1 MRNPGQTLGLFVV
14 GGALGLVAMAC
25 DKPGDEANEQPA
37 TSTDALSATAQCVRQ
52 ASDAEL
58 IAELQARLAAGSSG
72 SVPPTESASATY
84 TCDSSG
90 YLTIAI
96 IKPNGSEST
105 DRNYLGNSDNCHV
118 FADQLNE
125 TRQSFPHTSIFAIC
139 DTSGYLQRFSV
150 TTAGVMTK
158 LDRQYLGSFDNC
170 KSQAATINH

>member
-1 MRNPGQTLGLFVV
+1 MRNPGQTLGLLIV
-14 GGALGLVAMAC
+14 GSSLGLATMAC
-25 DKPGDEANEQPA
+25 DKPGDASDQEAS
-37 TSTDALSATAQCVRQ
+37 TSTDALSAPAQCVRQ

-72 SVPPTESASATY
+72 AVPSTDSAAATY

-96 IKPNGSEST
+96 IKQDGSEVT
-105 DRNYLGNSDNCHV
+105 DRNYLGNSANCHT

-125 TRQSFPHTSIFAIC
+125 TRQSFTHTTIFAIC
-139 DTSGYLQRFSV
+139 DSSGYLQRFSV
-150 TTAGVMTK
+150 TAAGNMTK

-170 KSQAATINH
+170 KSQAATINR